1 MKWNAGDN
9 VFIQTQ
15 TGSGKTTFILEVLS
29 EYAMQ
34 GGKEVL
40 LLVNRKML
48 KNQIKRELAIEHG
61 MKEVTEEEI
70 GGIRTFGGISVLSYQ
85 EIQEQLKRK
94 PYPLGTFFEERF
106 RYVVF
111 DECHYIL
118 EDALFNR
125 DIQYLLQ
132 AIPKIQSATRIFLSA
147 TLEEVFPFLVKIL
160 HIEQE
165 SVWKISEMGVEHI
178 YGFPQKF
185 LGFNRIFLYLQEP
198 EFKIH
203 NIRYFRKPEEIC
215 EKINRDDT
223 EDKWLIFVNS
233 KSEAKKLKENLE
245 MEVSY
250 LDADTDEDNLVKQ
263 QIERNSKFEG
273 KVLITTKVLDNGVNL
288 KDKDLKNIV
297 LMTAEKT
304 EFIQMYGRKRYAEG
318 EEGMDLYVMERGA
331 QYFNFL
337 INKKIKP
344 ALNYIEEVHNDCIFR
359 QERFDDKDFYDFCQK
374 MAIIKGEKIT
384 VSEAA
389 EEKLRLNLESCSR
402 MIEALKKNPHAFVVG
417 QLTWIGR
424 AEDFDKNKFLE
435 SEADKGKKEK
445 IIKFMKENKGKNFN
459 KEEQEKFRKDFAEL
473 AQAYGVKLTDRGS
486 RLVGKAK
493 INKFCEEENI
503 LYRIKAVSNSK
514 FWKIEEVEENAEKDI
529 CD

>member
-15 TGSGKTTFILEVLS
+15 TGSGKTTFILEILS
-29 EYAMQ
+29 KYAMQ

-48 KNQIKRELAIEHG
+48 KNQIKQELAKEHG
-61 MKEVTEEEI
+61 MEGVAGEEI
-70 GGIRTFGGISVLSYQ
+70 EGIRAFGGISVLSYQ

-94 PYPLGTFFEERF
+94 PFPLGTFFEERF

-118 EDALFNR
+118 EDSLFSR
-125 DIQYLLQ
+125 DIPYLLR
-132 AIPKIQSATRIFLSA
+132 AIPKIQCAARIFLSA

-160 HIEQE
+160 HIKQE
-165 SVWKISEMGVEHI
+165 SVWEISETGMEHI
-178 YGFPQKF
+178 YGFSRKF

-198 EFKIH
+198 EFKIRD
-203 NIRYFRKPEEIC
+203 IRYFRKPEEIC
-215 EKINRDDT
+215 EKINQDNTD
-223 EDKWLIFVNS
+223 DKWLIFVNS
-233 KSEAKKLKENLE
+233 KSEAKKLKENLD
-245 MEVSY
+245 MEISY

-288 KDKDLKNIV
+288 KDKDLKHIV
-297 LMTAEKT
+297 LMTTEKT

-318 EEGMDLYVMERGA
+318 EEGVNLYIMERGT

-337 INKKIKP
+337 VNKKIRP

-374 MAIIKGEKIT
+374 MAIIIDKEII

-389 EEKLRLNLESCSR
+389 EEKLRLNLEFCSR
-402 MIEALKKNPHAFVVG
+402 MVEALRENSHAFILE
-417 QLTWIGR
+417 QLSWVGR
-424 AEDFDKNKFLE
+424 AEDFDENKFLE
-435 SEADKGKKEK
+435 SEGDAGKKEK
-445 IIKFMKENKGKNFN
+445 IIQFMEAGKGKKLN
-459 KEEQEKFRKDFAEL
+459 KEEQEKFRKEFAEMV
-473 AQAYGVKLTDRGS
+473 QDYGVKLTDRSS
-486 RLVGKAK
+486 RLAGKSK
-493 INKFCEEENI
+493 INQFCEMENI
-503 LYRIKAVSNSK
+503 PYRIKAVSNSK
-514 FWKIEEVEENAEKDI
+514 FWKIEEVEEKCGERRM
-529 CD
+529 